1 MKKLAACALLF
12 FWPISALCAL
22 ASTFETPEYWGSGGL
37 DLIHASDAYAKGY
50 TGDNVLVAVMDSG
63 IAANHEKFKYK
74 LYPGYDIITG
84 KSVRTDDSDGHGTH
98 VSGIIAAQKTGKG
111 MHGVAYNAD
120 LLPIR
125 ILTHEED
132 ISFDRHLNNAIRHSI
147 KKGARINNNS
157 WGYVNFSDDGF
168 TYYSTPLGDITRE
181 DIENECP
188 LQIAAFQE
196 ATLIHDQIFVFAA
209 GNLQNTTQYQENPG
223 IMAMLPA
230 EFPEFKGRWLA
241 VVNVDHE
248 GLIHDGS
255 HHCGEAAAWCLAA
268 PGVDILSTIPNG
280 YAQYT
285 GTSMATP
292 HVSGGLALL
301 AEAFPNLS
309 GEKLVRRLLKTAD
322 KTGHFSDA
330 SIYGQ
335 GLLQLDQATKPI
347 GRIRYPKSN
356 FVEGDSEPFQGVI
369 QDSHLLSLSSLFHQ
383 RTVLVLDSFDLAPF
397 QTSLDTLSEKP
408 VYTSPLAQWAT
419 PHHTGYAT
427 QALHTLSVHT
437 SAETLNALHWSHQK
451 IPFYWHYEA
460 EPRHTHF
467 QETFLPYAPEGQF
480 SHTVGYRAENVP
492 LTWQVSQTTLSQPLN
507 PGATVAYQLFSTQ
520 PRKIT
525 LKTGVFLENKQLFGL
540 TSNNPL
546 LTLSQTPTF
555 WQGFQIQKTKEHLS
569 GTFDLHYGQSA
580 VKTAPNSTL
589 QFPKTLHSYAWQA
602 TLQQDSGKHQW
613 RLWMQKPITFIALPV
628 RAFWPVSVNADG
640 SVNIEVEDRLLV
652 VPHPPQW
659 FGASHTYTWT
669 KALSTHLQGEKQWG
683 THMGYWVGVKTR
695 YTF

>member
-1 MKKLAACALLF
+1 M
-12 FWPISALCAL
+12 SALGAL
-22 ASTFETPEYWGSGGL
+22 SASTFETSEYWGGGGL

-50 TGDNVLVAVMDSG
+50 TGNNVLVAVMDSG

-74 LYPGYDIITG
+74 LYPGYDMITG

-98 VSGIIAAQKTGKG
+98 VSGIIAARKTGKN
-111 MHGVAYNAD
+111 MHGVAYNAN

-125 ILTHEED
+125 ILNGEENENN
-132 ISFDRHLNNAIRHSI
+132 SFDKNLSSAIRHSI

-157 WGYVNFSDDGF
+157 WGYVDFSDDGY

-181 DIENECP
+181 DIENEYP
-188 LQIAAFQE
+188 FQIAAFQE

-209 GNLQNTTQYQENPG
+209 GNIQNTTQHQENPG
-223 IMAMLPA
+223 VMGMFPI
-230 EFPEFKGRWLA
+230 EFPEFKGHWLT
-241 VVNVDHE
+241 VVNVDQT
-248 GLIHDGS
+248 GLIHDSS
-255 HHCGEAAAWCLAA
+255 HHCGEAASWCLAA
-268 PGVDILSTIPNG
+268 PGVDILSTVPNG
-280 YAQYT
+280 QYAYYT

-347 GRIRYPKSN
+347 GRIRYPKSSS
-356 FVEGDSEPFQGVI
+356 VEGETELFQGTI
-369 QDSHLLSLSSLFHQ
+369 QDSPLLSFASLFDQ
-383 RTVLVLDSFDLAPF
+383 KTVLVLDSFDLAPF
-397 QTSLDTLSEKP
+397 QASLDTLSEKP
-408 VYTSPLAQWAT
+408 TQTSPLAQWVA
-419 PHHTGYAT
+419 PLHTGYAT

-437 SAETLNALHWSHQK
+437 SENTLHSVHWTHQK

-460 EPRHTHF
+460 EPPHAHF
-467 QETFLPYAPEGQF
+467 QETFLPYAPKGQF
-480 SHTVGYRAENVP
+480 SHTIGYQAENVP
-492 LTWQVSQTTLSQPLN
+492 LTWQISQTTLSQPLN
-507 PGATVAYQLFSTQ
+507 PGATVAYQLLSTQ

-525 LKTGVFLENKQLFGL
+525 LKTGVFLENQQLFGL
-540 TSNNPL
+540 TSNHPL
-546 LTLSQTPTF
+546 LGLLQTPTF
-555 WQGFQIQKTKEHLS
+555 WQGFQIQKSKEHLS
-569 GTFDLHYGQSA
+569 GIFDLHYGQSA
-580 VKTAPNSTL
+580 VKTALNSTI

-613 RLWMQKPITFIALPV
+613 RLWMQKPITFIALPI

-640 SVNIEVEDRLLV
+640 SVNINVEDRLLDLPSI
-652 VPHPPQW
+652 PHW
-659 FGASHTYTWT
+659 IGASHTYTWT
-669 KALSTHLQGEKQWG
+669 QALSTHLQGEKQWG
-683 THMGYWVGVKTR
+683 TKVGYWVGVKTR